1 MLRFP
6 AVVEC
11 AKKILLGWYCTPIA
25 TDSPAITR
33 PNQPTVGYN
42 GPVQQ
47 LLRDHFGYD
56 EFRPLQE
63 EVIASVMDGK
73 DALVLMPTG
82 GGKSMCY
89 QLPALALDGL
99 TLVISP
105 LIALMKDQVDALK
118 SNGISAEYINS
129 TLSVSE
135 IRRVQ
140 ALAQSGELKIL
151 YLAPERLSQSGF
163 RRFLDGLEISLIAI
177 DEAHCI
183 SEWGHDFRPDYR
195 NLSSLRQDFSNVP
208 VIALT
213 ATATEK
219 VREDIVAQL
228 TLKNPKVFLA
238 SFNRANLTYRVMPK
252 RNSYEALLAALAK
265 VRGESVIIYCFSR
278 KDTEEVAADLRDD
291 GYEAAAYHAG
301 LANDVRQKTQERFI
315 RDEVPIITATIA
327 FGMGID
333 KPDVRMI
340 VHYDLP
346 KSLEGYYQETGR
358 AGRDGLPSECILFY
372 TYADKIK
379 QDFFINQVRDDRERA
394 NAQEK
399 LDQVIRFCETRRCR
413 RAYLLGYFGET
424 PASDT
429 CDGCDVCLSTKEEFD
444 ATVIAQKVL
453 SAVVRTDERF
463 GVGHLSDVLR
473 GANTKRIRD
482 LRHDRLTVFGIAD
495 DHSDDEIKEIV
506 GMLQDRGLL
515 EKSGGQYPTLGL
527 TTEGWS
533 FLKERANL
541 TLVRTQTSHES
552 EDRPAKGALDY
563 DKPLFGKLR
572 DLRRRMA
579 ADRNVPPY
587 VIFGDNTLQQMAY
600 FVPQSLDSLSRI
612 SGVGTVKLDDMGE
625 EFLSLIT
632 AHARMNNL
640 QERSNA
646 NASAARKGRRNGR
659 RVNRDGSTY
668 DLTRQLAAEGLSL
681 SEIAS
686 RRGLSEGT
694 VLSHLEQLQ
703 QANEPLDLAGVLP
716 PPERFARIRD
726 AFKQADTTNLSPVRN
741 ILGTD
746 YSYAEIRAARLYL
759 RQDRIAKSKR

>member
-1 MLRFP
+1 MYRNGLGFAYLGGLILP
-6 AVVEC
+6 AF
-11 AKKILLGWYCTPIA
+11 
-25 TDSPAITR
+25 
-33 PNQPTVGYN
+33 GYN

-63 EVIASVMDGK
+63 EVITSVLEGK
-73 DALVLMPTG
+73 DTLVLMPTG
-82 GGKSMCY
+82 GGKSICY

-118 SNGISAEYINS
+118 SNGIQAEYINS
-129 TLSVSE
+129 TLSVTE

-140 ALAQSGELKIL
+140 GLAQDGKLKTL
-151 YLAPERLSQSGF
+151 YLAPERLAQDGF
-163 RRFLDGLEISLIAI
+163 RRFLKGLEVSLIAI

-195 NLSSLRQDFSNVP
+195 NLRSLRQEYPDVP

-219 VREDIVAQL
+219 VRLDIVTQL
-228 TLKNPKVFLA
+228 ALKNPKVYLA

-252 RNSYEALLAALAK
+252 RDSFESLLAAVAK
-265 VRGESVIIYCFSR
+265 IKGESVIVYCFSR
-278 KDTEEVAADLRDD
+278 KDTEEVAADLRES
-291 GYEAAAYHAG
+291 GYDAAAYHAG

-315 RDEVPIITATIA
+315 RDEVPIIVATIA

-372 TYADKIK
+372 SYADKIK
-379 QDFFINQVRDDRERA
+379 QDFFINRMRDDHERA

-399 LDQVIRFCETRRCR
+399 LDQVIRFCETHRCR
-413 RAYLLGYFGET
+413 RGYLLSYFGEE

-429 CDGCDVCLSTKEEFD
+429 CNGCDVCLGTKEEFD
-444 ATVIAQKVL
+444 ATVITQKVL
-453 SAVVRTDERF
+453 STIVRTDERF
-463 GVGHLSDVLR
+463 GVGHVSDVLR
-473 GANTKRIRD
+473 GANTKRVRE
-482 LRHDRLTVFGIAD
+482 LQHDQLSVYGIVN
-495 DHSDDEIKEIV
+495 DHTDDEIKEIV
-506 GMLQDRGLL
+506 GLLLDNGLL
-515 EKSGGQYPTLGL
+515 QKSSGQYPTLGL
-527 TTEGWS
+527 SPSGWA
-533 FLKERANL
+533 FLKERSSL
-541 TLVRTQTSHES
+541 TLVRAKP
-552 EDRPAKGALDY
+552 EDQPKSRPADGALDY
-563 DKPLFGKLR
+563 DKALFGKLR

-612 SGVGTVKLDDMGE
+612 SGVGTVKLEEMGE

-632 AHARMNNL
+632 AHASLNNL
-640 QERSNA
+640 QERTNS
-646 NASAARKGRRNGR
+646 SGRNGKRASR

-668 DLTRQLAAEGLSL
+668 DLTRRLVAEGLSL
-681 SEIAS
+681 SDIAS

-703 QANEPLDLAGVLP
+703 QAKEPLDLAGVLP
-716 PPERFARIRD
+716 APGRFTKIRE
-726 AFKQADTTNLSPVRN
+726 AFQQAETSNLSPVRR

-746 YSYAEIRAARLYL
+746 YSYAEIRAVRLYL
-759 RQDRIAKSKR
+759 RQDSLNAKR